1 MPMPAQNDKYTY
13 KDYLGWPDDERWE
26 IIGGE
31 AYAMTPAPGTTHQGI
46 SMTLSGI
53 FFAALKGKA
62 CVPFAAP
69 CDVVLSDSDVVQ
81 PDLLVVCDPA
91 KITEKCV
98 AGAPDLIIEILSPS
112 SAAHDLRDKRF
123 LYELHGV
130 QEYIVIDPVGQ
141 YAHRYVLGQNGK
153 YGTNEVFDSQQELPL
168 LSLPGISLP
177 LWTVFGVPK
186 KEPARKPTSDT
197 GGQPV

>member
-1 MPMPAQNDKYTY
+1 MPMPGQNGKYTY
-13 KDYLGWPDDERWE
+13 KDYLGWQDGKRWE

-53 FFAALKGKA
+53 FFAALKDKP

-98 AGAPDLIIEILSPS
+98 TGAPDLIIEILSPS

-130 QEYIVIDPVGQ
+130 REYLIIDPMGQ
-141 YAHRYVLGQNGK
+141 LAHRYLLGENGK
-153 YGTNEVFDSQQELPL
+153 YRTNEVFDSQQELPL
-168 LSLPGISLP
+168 LSLPGVSLP

-186 KEPARKPTSDT
+186 KEPARKPTGDA
-197 GGQPV
+197 GAQPA

>member
-1 MPMPAQNDKYTY
+1 MPMPGQNGKYTY

-46 SMTLSGI
+46 SVSLTLLIGG
-53 FFAALKGKA
+53 ALLGKE
-62 CVPFAAP
+62 CRLFVAP

-98 AGAPDLIIEILSPS
+98 RGAPDLIIEILSPS

-130 QEYIVIDPVGQ
+130 QEYIVIDPMGHL
-141 YAHRYVLGQNGK
+141 AHRYLLGENGK
-153 YGTNEVFDSQQELPL
+153 YRTNEVFDSQQELPL

-177 LWTVFGVPK
+177 LWTVFGVARE
-186 KEPARKPTSDT
+186 EPTRKPTGDT
-197 GGQPV
+197 AGQPG